1 MISKKLKNKKLSERD
16 YAIRAYRNRGES
28 LLALSAQYGISEE
41 RIRQIL
47 RNSGGNERM
56 INKKEGEK
64 LLQKVLNHE
73 SPRIEFLQETQKNKK
88 FRVSI
93 YRVSDI
99 IVRMEF
105 KDLTPNLRLEDK

>member
-1 MISKKLKNKKLSERD
+1 MIAKKLRNGKLSERNF
-16 YAIRAYRNRGES
+16 AIRAYRNRGES
-28 LLALSAQYGISEE
+28 LLSLSAQYGISEE

-47 RNSGGNERM
+47 RNTGGKEQM
-56 INKKEGEK
+56 ITKKDGEK

-105 KDLTPNLRLEDK
+105 KDLTPNLKLEDK